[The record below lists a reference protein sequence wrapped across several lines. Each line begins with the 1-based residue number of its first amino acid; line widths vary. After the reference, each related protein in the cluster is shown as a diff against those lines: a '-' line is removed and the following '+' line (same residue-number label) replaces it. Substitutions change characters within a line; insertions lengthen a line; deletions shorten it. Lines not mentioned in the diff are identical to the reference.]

1 MGDII
6 TVLIVIAAVAAL
18 AVGIIYGFKHKGGC
32 KCGCDK
38 CSNKTKCHK

>member
-6 TVLIVIAAVAAL
+6 TVLIVVVAVVAVL
-18 AVGIIYGFKHKGGC
+18 AWIFYGFKHKGGC

-38 CSNKTKCHK
+38 CSNRTKCNK

>member
-6 TVLIVIAAVAAL
+6 TVLIVVAAIAAVA
-18 AVGIIYGFKHKGGC
+18 VGLVYGFTHKGGC

-38 CSNKTKCHK
+38 CSEKTKCNK